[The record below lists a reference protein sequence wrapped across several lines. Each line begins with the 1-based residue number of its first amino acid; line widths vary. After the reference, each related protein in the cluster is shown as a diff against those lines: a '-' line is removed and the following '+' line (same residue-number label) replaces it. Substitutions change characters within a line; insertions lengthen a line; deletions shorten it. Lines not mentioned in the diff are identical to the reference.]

1 MNERRLQIMV
11 GLLVIGCGVLLTIL
25 LVQFAGQEPVF
36 RRTKQYL
43 VHVPEAPGVSPNTPV
58 RKSGILIGRV
68 SRVQLAEEIPEFAD
82 WGGVILTVEIDAH
95 RKIFHDEVFVIRRTL
110 LGDAV
115 LEVVRRQS
123 PGRVITPVSNSSG
136 EPQPGQQ
143 SMVPPRQEVLPGGPP
158 LKGEIF
164 VDPLEIVADLRQD
177 LSEAAQA
184 VRRASNEIAEFVNRV
199 NEIMGR
205 EDGLPALRKRLEELA
220 DQTSSTMQ
228 SFRELAANVNDLIG
242 GPELREQVRDAV
254 GKIGPALEDLRSSL
268 AQVRQT
274 FGELQQATSSARANL
289 ENLRPLTESLGQR
302 GPALTAR
309 LEESLNNFQRLS
321 ADLAEFANRI
331 NDRRST
337 LGKLAADTEL
347 YDNLNELVLQVD
359 HLSRQLQPV
368 VRDLRVFSDKI
379 ARNPEILGV
388 RGAIQRS
395 SGTKGVPSLAEL
407 DPIGWREGLHSQLPA
422 YSPR

>member
-11 GLLVIGCGVLLTIL
+11 GLLVIGCGVLLAVL
-25 LVQFAGQEPVF
+25 LFQFAGQEPLF

-68 SRVQLAEEIPEFAD
+68 SRVQLAEEIPEFANL
-82 WGGVILTVEIDAH
+82 GGVILTVEIDAH
-95 RKIFHDEVFVIRRTL
+95 RKIFTDEVFVIRRTL

-115 LEVVRRQS
+115 LEVVRRQPSS
-123 PGRVITPVSNSSG
+123 PTATPVSNSPQT
-136 EPQPGQQ
+136 EPDRQ
-143 SMVPPRQEVLPGGPP
+143 SNVPVRQEVLPGGPP

-177 LSEAAQA
+177 LSDAAEA
-184 VRRASNEIAEFVNRV
+184 VRRASDEIAKFVNRV
-199 NEIMGR
+199 NEMMGR
-205 EDGLPALRKRLEELA
+205 EDGLPALRKRLQELA
-220 DQTSSTMQ
+220 EQTAITME
-228 SFRELAANVNDLIG
+228 SFRELAANINDLIG
-242 GPELREQVRDAV
+242 SAELREQVREAAT
-254 GKIGPALEDLRSSL
+254 KLGPALEDLRSSL
-268 AQVRQT
+268 AQIRQT
-274 FGELQQATSSARANL
+274 FGDLQQATTSAKANL

-309 LEESLNNFQRLS
+309 LEETLVNFQKLS
-321 ADLAEFANRI
+321 ADLAQFTDQLKE
-331 NDRRST
+331 RRST
-337 LGKLAADTEL
+337 LGKLASDTEL

-395 SGTKGVPSLAEL
+395 SGTKGVPTLAEL
-407 DPIGWREGLHSQLPA
+407 DPIGWREGLHNQLPG
-422 YSPR
+422 YSP

>member
-1 MNERRLQIMV
+1 MNERRLQITV
-11 GLLVIGCGVLLTIL
+11 GLFVVGCGVLLTVL
-25 LVQFAGQEPVF
+25 LIQFAGQKPLF
-36 RRTKQYL
+36 RSTKEYL

-82 WGGVILTVEIDAH
+82 WGGVILTIELDAH
-95 RKIFHDEVFVIRRTL
+95 RKIFTDEVFVIRRTL

-115 LEVVRRQS
+115 VEVIRRQP
-123 PGRVITPVSNSSG
+123 PGSVVSPVSNSSQA
-136 EPQPGQQ
+136 PPPDHRSQ
-143 SMVPPRQEVLPGGPP
+143 VPSRQEVLPGGPP

-164 VDPLEIVADLRQD
+164 VDPLEVVADLRRD
-177 LSEAAQA
+177 LSEAAFS
-184 VRRASNEIAEFVNRV
+184 VRRASDEVAKFVNRV

-220 DQTSSTMQ
+220 EQTSATME
-228 SFRELAANVNDLIG
+228 SFRELAANINDLVG
-242 GPELREQVRDAV
+242 SPEVREQVREAA
-254 GKIGPALEDLRSSL
+254 GKIGPALEDLRTSL

-347 YDNLNELVLQVD
+347 YDNLNELVVQVD

-422 YSPR
+422 YPPR